1 MAVRTPPGKAPI
13 SAVRTDHEFYFML
26 AGCTTRILCFFSLA
40 ANHQDGIAQDGVRTT
55 HMDTLHMATMERS
68 SSMCTDAPIVGESTY
83 SAQLAWQSFPN
94 VVHQTLLCTWLV
106 KRTGSPQTQT
116 NWPHVKP
123 VPILLEVKQ

>member
-55 HMDTLHMATMERS
+55 HMDTLHMATMERILGWTLSKVYLDFAFLQLVQDLLS
-68 SSMCTDAPIVGESTY
+68 S
-83 SAQLAWQSFPN
+83 
-94 VVHQTLLCTWLV
+94 
-106 KRTGSPQTQT
+106 
-116 NWPHVKP
+116 
-123 VPILLEVKQ
+123 